1 MEGAS
6 PPPWTPLLGLGFEI
20 PSGRAG
26 RGGWCHGPDW
36 LKAPS
41 PRCWCS
47 RTNHGWGALPGW
59 STVPPRPPAFAQAA
73 LQSSLSWQGGS
84 SFPGVR
90 SHPGNLAG
98 WGRLAKLH
106 KRLPHA
112 GRPGAAGTPGFL
124 LPRGAGAG
132 AAVIL
137 WHPGLAGGQGDTS
150 GTPSRTPPGPPSLAL
165 ELLGCWAL

>member
-59 STVPPRPPAFAQAA
+59 STAPPRPPAFAQAA
-73 LQSSLSWQGGS
+73 PHCLGR
-84 SFPGVR
+84 GVR
-90 SHPGNLAG
+90 PFQESDPTL
-98 WGRLAKLH
+98 
-106 KRLPHA
+106 
-112 GRPGAAGTPGFL
+112 GTSL
-124 LPRGAGAG
+124 AG
-132 AAVIL
+132 AALPSCTSVYHTQAGREQQGHRASCSPEEQGQEPL
-137 WHPGLAGGQGDTS
+137 SFCGTRAWREARVTPQGPLPAPHPAH
-150 GTPSRTPPGPPSLAL
+150 PAL
-165 ELLGCWAL
+165 P